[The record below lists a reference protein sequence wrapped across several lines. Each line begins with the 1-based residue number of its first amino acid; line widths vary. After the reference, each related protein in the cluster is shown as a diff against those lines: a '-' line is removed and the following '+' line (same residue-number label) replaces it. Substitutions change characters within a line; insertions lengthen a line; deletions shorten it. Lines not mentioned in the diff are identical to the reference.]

1 MFRVKAPRDFG
12 AGMVIMLIGIA
23 GLYFGKDL
31 TYGTAGRMGPG
42 YFPFL
47 LSIIIIALGASISV
61 KALIAEGPPIHMPV
75 FKPLFFVVASIVI
88 FGYLTT
94 VLGLAVTAVV
104 TTLVA
109 VLARSELSLKESMPF
124 VVLLVVGCILAAYGS
139 LGIWQSAVFVAIF
152 FALLVTVGRGKFP
165 LVESVVFGVVLSLGT
180 VLIFV
185 YALGQAVPDCP
196 DGARCTQW
204 LLGF

>member
-12 AGMVIMLIGIA
+12 AAMVIMLIGIS

-47 LSIIIIALGASISV
+47 LSIIIIALGAGIGIKSLFV
-61 KALIAEGPPIHMPV
+61 EGPPIDAPM
-75 FKPLFFVVASIVI
+75 FKPLFFVVASIII

-94 VLGLAVTAVV
+94 VVGLAVTAVI

-109 VLARSELSLKESMPF
+109 VLARSELSIKESMVF
-124 VVLLVVGCILAAYGS
+124 LVLLIVGCGMAMYDY
-139 LGIWQSAVFVAIF
+139 LGIWQTVALVAIF
-152 FALLVTVGRGKFP
+152 LALLFTVARGKFP
-165 LVESVVFGVVLSLGT
+165 MRESFIFGVVLSLGT
-180 VLIFV
+180 VLVFV